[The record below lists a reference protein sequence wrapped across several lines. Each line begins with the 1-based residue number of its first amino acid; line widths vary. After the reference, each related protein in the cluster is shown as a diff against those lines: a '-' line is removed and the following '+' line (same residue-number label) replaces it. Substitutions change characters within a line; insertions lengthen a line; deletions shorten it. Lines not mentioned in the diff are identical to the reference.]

1 MSEPK
6 AKIIRPAKK
15 LTDEEKQEIM
25 SEFDEA
31 QARAKKI
38 GLTEQD
44 INDAIREVRREK
56 SQTRRQSA

>member
-25 SEFDEA
+25 AAFDEA
-31 QARAKKI
+31 QVRAKEI

-44 INDAIREVRREK
+44 INDAIREVRQEK

>member
-25 SEFDEA
+25 AAFDDA

>member
-25 SEFDEA
+25 AAFDEA
-31 QARAKKI
+31 QVRAKEI

-44 INDAIREVRREK
+44 INDAIREIRREK

>member
-1 MSEPK
+1 MSKPK

-15 LTDEEKQEIM
+15 LTEAEKQEIM
-25 SEFDEA
+25 AAFDDA
-31 QARAKKI
+31 QAWANEV

-44 INDAIREVRREK
+44 IKNAIREVRQEK

>member
-15 LTDEEKQEIM
+15 LTDAEKQKIM
-25 SEFDEA
+25 SAFDDA
-31 QARAKKI
+31 QAWAQAVS
-38 GLTEQD
+38 LTEQD
-44 INDAIREVRREK
+44 ITDAIREVRQEK